1 MPANQQHVRG
11 EGVAVQTPKTAVE
24 ESYKRC
30 LDARRTWIRQ
40 AAYGFPDFARDQVH
54 ADLHAATMEWFET
67 LHPYSSERQG
77 DVQEYWSKAPL
88 WPIEPQTTIALWC
101 PACGTVYPD
110 DHDLV
115 QAAGNICEDCSAAV
129 EHGEFYVTDDDGHPL
144 YEWETGLATL
154 EDWQDRTRTM
164 TVETTGF
171 KKGEEAVEVPE
182 RLTPEVLKRIAR
194 YLDQVAQELNLL
206 ADTDREMPIGALNS
220 EADA

>member
-24 ESYKRC
+24 GSYKRC

-40 AAYGFPDFARDQVH
+40 AAYGFADFARDQVH

-101 PACGTVYPD
+101 PACGAVYPD

-129 EHGEFYVTDDDGHPL
+129 SSS
-144 YEWETGLATL
+144 WS
-154 EDWQDRTRTM
+154 RTWM
-164 TVETTGF
+164 PASASAGSTTS
-171 KKGEEAVEVPE
+171 
-182 RLTPEVLKRIAR
+182 L
-194 YLDQVAQELNLL
+194 
-206 ADTDREMPIGALNS
+206 
-220 EADA
+220 